1 MDDQFKNLKFD
12 IAEEIEERQAR
23 IGSRRRSEGI
33 GLGTAI
39 VAAAVI
45 LVTGLWGGKYLDD
58 AITEYRIRSA
68 LQEVADYF
76 NAQTAEQQRVERVR
90 QQQIQQRKIAAANAR
105 KAAIW
110 ESRECRFWWRHDP
123 TNPAVIRKAKT
134 MQSCQGGF

>member
-12 IAEEIEERQAR
+12 MAEEIEERQAR
-23 IGSRRRSEGI
+23 IESRQGSGGI

-39 VAAAVI
+39 VVAAVI
-45 LVTGLWGGKYLDD
+45 LVAGLWGGKYLDD

-76 NAQTAEQQRVERVR
+76 KAQTAEQQRVERVR
-90 QQQIQQRKIAAANAR
+90 LQQIQQRKIAAANAR
-105 KAAIW
+105 KADIW
-110 ESRECRFWWRHDP
+110 QSRECRFWWEHAPRDP
-123 TNPAVIRKAKT
+123 ATIAKARK